1 MRQNEMRRDAVQMRQ
16 KKSQNKAHKVVANLM
31 TFLLM
36 LKTAQNQE
44 INTSKFQ
51 RLQLFFNTIQRC
63 SLNWQIKSK

>member
-1 MRQNEMRRDAVQMRQ
+1 MRRDAVQMRQ
-16 KKSQNKAHKVVANLM
+16 KLITKQSTQSDCKPDDISSHA
-31 TFLLM
+31 
-36 LKTAQNQE
+36 KTAQNQE